1 MDGSGA
7 LVDGS
12 GGLVAVRAPA
22 DGPPARVVY
31 GLTWISPMPEPR
43 PAQWAVDC
51 PD

>member
-22 DGPPARVVY
+22 DGPPARVY